1 MNIFVIGG
9 GAREHSIIWSLKK
22 SKNCGDVFCSPGNAG
37 IENLANCYKL
47 DLNDKKIVIDFC
59 KKNNIKLVIIGP
71 EEFLEKGLSD
81 FFMEEGIKVFLH
93 NIFNRRIEF

>member
-22 SKNCGDVFCSPGNAG
+22 SKNCGDIFCSPGNAG
-37 IENLANCYKL
+37 IERLASCHDL
-47 DLNDKKIVIDFC
+47 DFNDRKGIIDFC
-59 KKNNIKLVIIGP
+59 NENNIKLVIIGP

-81 FFMEEGIKVFLH
+81 FFMEKGIKVFGPSKKAT
-93 NIFNRRIEF
+93 